1 MIPHNVVGDKL
12 LNLLLSKAVTSKGRT
27 QEGSPT
33 RKSSK
38 KLLPTTRQ
46 QSYRP
51 QATQVGYHDNN
62 TTVYR

>member
-12 LNLLLSKAVTSKGRT
+12 LNLLLSEAATSKGRT

-38 KLLPTTRQ
+38 KLLPTLL
-46 QSYRP
+46 QSNK
-51 QATQVGYHDNN
+51 ATLLQ
-62 TTVYR
+62 TTSNPSRLSR